1 MSRPNHPPSALPDLD
16 CVCATVRRAARVV
29 TQLYDEE
36 LRERLPAS
44 QFALLSAIDSHPG
57 ANQKL
62 IARALAFEKTTLSRN
77 LTLLERKGWIVQAK
91 TTDQRERAFRMTRAG
106 KARLAAAR
114 PAWKLAQDRL
124 RSAMT
129 GQQWQDT
136 WTALRTLT
144 NAAHQASDP
153 GAQDDV

>member
-1 MSRPNHPPSALPDLD
+1 MSRANHPSSALPDLD
-16 CVCATVRRAARVV
+16 CVCATVRRAARLV

-36 LRERLPAS
+36 LRTRLPAS

-62 IARALAFEKTTLSRN
+62 IARALAFDKTTLSRN
-77 LTLLERKGWIVQAK
+77 LTLLERKGWIVQTD
-91 TTDQRERAFRMTRAG
+91 TTDQRERAFRMTPAG
-106 KARLAAAR
+106 QARLAVAR
-114 PAWKLAQDRL
+114 PAWKRAQDRL
-124 RSAMT
+124 HSAMT

-144 NAAHQASDP
+144 NAAHHAS
-153 GAQDDV
+153 GQGVEE